1 MANREVFTPLSEI
14 TGQKSTPKGQQHA
27 PQKQQQ
33 QQQAAQPPRT
43 TVHDPDKVKK
53 LSQVHFKASHGI
65 LVAFFCFML

>member
-14 TGQKSTPKGQQHA
+14 TGQKSTPNVQQ
-27 PQKQQQ
+27 PVRQP
-33 QQQAAQPPRT
+33 QQQAAQAPRT